1 MQDFL
6 QDSWLYQEIMQ
17 EGFDKGIEKG
27 REEERQQRLKDQRLL
42 LMTIIHM
49 HFPNITNLA
58 QKQADAIK
66 EPGVLQGLIF
76 KVLAAETEEEAT
88 QSLLAVSQQ

>member
-27 REEERQQRLKDQRLL
+27 REEELRRQRQL

-58 QKQADAIK
+58 QKQAEAIK
-66 EPGVLQGLIF
+66 DPEVLQGLIF
-76 KVLAAETEEEAT
+76 KVLAAEAEEEAT
-88 QSLLAVSQQ
+88 LSLLAVSQQ

>member
-1 MQDFL
+1 
-6 QDSWLYQEIMQ
+6 MQ

-27 REEERQQRLKDQRLL
+27 IEKGIVKGREEEREEELRRQRQL
-42 LMTIIHM
+42 LMTIIQM

-66 EPGVLQGLIF
+66 DPQVLQNLIF
-76 KVLAAETEEEAT
+76 KVLAAQTEEEAT
-88 QSLLAVSQQ
+88 QSLLKVSQQ

>member
-6 QDSWLYQEIMQ
+6 QESWLYQEIMQ
-17 EGFDKGIEKG
+17 KGFDKGIEKE
-27 REEERQQRLKDQRLL
+27 REEELRRQRQL

-49 HFPNITNLA
+49 HFPNITSLA
-58 QKQADAIK
+58 QKQAEAIK
-66 EPGVLQGLIF
+66 DPEVLQGLIF